1 MQYYLASWVD
11 DDFNL
16 SHLIVS
22 KAESKSLLDE
32 ALKGGFVKVMILVC
46 LIFGLPGAGKTHL
59 QHLLLNKPPPHVR
72 SSTICVE
79 PPICINLRTGI
90 RAQNLEGRWTEVGD
104 KDMLFVVAE
113 MIFLAEP
120 ELNQK
125 TEQSRLSKITNFF
138 LQRREATATGAKPPT
153 LTPPPKRKGTTTSSA
168 SSVSS
173 ASDTCWKAIK
183 KIFDRLISCMAD
195 IRGKFSGEGRLSQ
208 PSTAILSSNWLYFAD
223 SGGQPQYHELLPL
236 FVRRIS
242 SALCVIRLT
251 DKLDEVQVVELYNKG
266 DRVGAPQLSQ
276 LTVKDTIQCLVNTI
290 QSYSDQDQ
298 PPKVIMIGTHRD
310 KLEEKLRDAKM
321 TTASV
326 EEASRQLP
334 DEAQLCD
341 DIETL
346 EEKDKKLLEML
357 VPEFSNHLV
366 FNKKKVLFPLNTLN
380 PGEKDEAAARSIR
393 LAVEKSGAREVE
405 IPIWWYIMEMLL
417 QELARELGRGVL
429 SKAECLEMAKLLGIQ
444 EDSFDAAL
452 KFFNDLNVIKYL
464 PDVLPNVVFIDSQIP
479 LDKMSELVCHSYLL
493 RQDSDEVSAPIAGE
507 WMHFRDHGIVR
518 KEDLKVFPKHYVP
531 DVFSQDDLSKL
542 LKHLLVFAPVPRP
555 DLTTIPAPNE
565 EVEETH
571 YVMPAL
577 METLPD
583 VDLEKHRVSS
593 PEASPILIRFPHGSR
608 RAGIFCCFVV
618 HLIKYCGWKLI
629 FDSKEPLYRNCIQL
643 QLLTSP
649 PCMITVI
656 DSNSYIEVHVKITAT
671 EVPLE
676 KSAGLYPAIKETI
689 LSGISK
695 ACTALNYKTTKPEFS
710 FFCAHPH
717 STSSAE
723 KSKRHIVSLTAD
735 RQYGRCDSDPKIS
748 KLLDA
753 SQLIW
758 FGVPLGKL

>member
-1 MQYYLASWVD
+1 M
-11 DDFNL
+11 
-16 SHLIVS
+16 
-22 KAESKSLLDE
+22 
-32 ALKGGFVKVMILVC
+32 KVMILVC

-90 RAQNLEGRWTEVGD
+90 RVQNLEGRWTEVGD
-104 KDMLFVVAE
+104 KDMLLVVAE

-125 TEQSRLSKITNFF
+125 TEQSYLSKITNFF
-138 LQRREATATGAKPPT
+138 FQREEATATGAKPPT

-173 ASDTCWKAIK
+173 VSDTCRKAIK
-183 KIFDRLISCMAD
+183 KIFNRLISCMAD
-195 IRGKFSGEGRLSQ
+195 IRDKFSGGGRLSQ

-236 FVRRIS
+236 FVCRIS

-290 QSYSDQDQ
+290 QSYSDQDH
-298 PPKVIMIGTHRD
+298 PPKIIMIGTHRD
-310 KLEEKLRDAKM
+310 KLEEKLR
-321 TTASV
+321 
-326 EEASRQLP
+326 EASHRPP
-334 DEAQLCD
+334 DEARSCD

-357 VPEFSNHLV
+357 EPEFSNHLV
-366 FNKKKVLFPLNTLN
+366 FCSINKKKVLFPLNTLN
-380 PGEKDEAAARSIR
+380 PSEKDEASAHSIR
-393 LAVEKSGAREVE
+393 LAVENSGAREVE

-429 SKAECLEMAKLLGIQ
+429 SKAECLEMANLLGIR
-444 EDSFDAAL
+444 ENSFDAAL

-464 PDVLPNVVFIDSQIP
+464 PDVLPDVVFIDSQIP

-493 RQDSDEVSAPIAGE
+493 RQDSDEASVPIAGE

-531 DVFSQDDLSKL
+531 DVFSRDDLSKL

-583 VDLEKHRVSS
+583 VDLEKHRVSL

-608 RAGIFCCFVV
+608 RAGVFCCFVV

-649 PCMITVI
+649 PCMITMI
-656 DSNSYIEVHVKITAT
+656 DSNFYIEVHVKITAAD
-671 EVPLE
+671 VPLD
-676 KSAGLYPAIKETI
+676 KSAGLYPTIKETI

-695 ACTALNYKTTKPEFS
+695 ACTALNYKKTKPEFS

-717 STSSAE
+717 STSSAK
-723 KSKRHIVSLTAD
+723 KSKSHTVSLTAD
-735 RQYGRCDSDPKIS
+735 RQYWRCDSDPKIC